1 MGQVNPKPKV
11 HSDAIHFLDVSSTV
25 PHSRELDTHVPIHR
39 ERGQTK
45 KTQTD
50 LAVENVKATLNGRIR
65 PPKHHQLKMPFL
77 HLLAPSKN

>member
-1 MGQVNPKPKV
+1 LKGIGY
-11 HSDAIHFLDVSSTV
+11 SC
-25 PHSRELDTHVPIHR
+25 PHSQGEGTN
-39 ERGQTK
+39 K